1 MWLET
6 VYLYHKNGETLMI
19 LSNDTVFFFLKIESC
34 SVRVLKYR
42 VYIYTHVYIF
52 AFPSIWLQCTGK
64 REQEG
69 HIRHTK

>member
-1 MWLET
+1 MT
-6 VYLYHKNGETLMI
+6 QY
-19 LSNDTVFFFLKIESC
+19 FFLKIESC

-42 VYIYTHVYIF
+42 VYIYTHVYICV
-52 AFPSIWLQCTGK
+52 PLNLVTGK